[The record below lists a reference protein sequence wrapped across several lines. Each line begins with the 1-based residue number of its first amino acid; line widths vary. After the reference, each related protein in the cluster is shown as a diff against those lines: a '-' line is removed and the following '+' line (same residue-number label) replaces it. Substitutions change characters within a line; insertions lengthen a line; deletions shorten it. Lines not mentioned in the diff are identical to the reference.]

1 MAGSGI
7 RTDPWIVESYAEL
20 VAKAALDGYV
30 KIGRDINI
38 TDEYPEGDMPTLSM
52 GDCDIDGNGKTIMNW
67 YKNTSGCCI
76 ANSDNTDT
84 LCNIHNLFLKNI
96 YIDGDTTAFC
106 YRAEDNGSRPF
117 FENCNFSGVM
127 HKSFTLGPGG
137 TLRFKGCS
145 FNIDLGDKRP
155 FGTDYYG
162 HGASGFFDNCFV
174 RFKSDFQYAFF
185 FDANVNKTAKDSYFE
200 MTLPNIT
207 ALDGYGYGF
216 DNCVLDI
223 TSNNSFDVGG
233 GNHAVSI
240 LHGGHAPNAR
250 ADGTNVKA
258 VRADEWLNV
267 SVLHDTYGF
276 NAG

>member
-1 MAGSGI
+1 MAGSGALN
-7 RTDPWIVESYAEL
+7 DPWIVESYAEL

-30 KIGRDINI
+30 KIGKDINI

-67 YKNTSGCCI
+67 YKNTSGYCI
-76 ANSDNTDT
+76 ANTDNTDT

-96 YIDGDTTAFC
+96 CIDGDTTAFC

-127 HKSFTLGPGG
+127 HKSFTFGQDG

-155 FGTDYYG
+155 FDGVAG
-162 HGASGFFDNCFV
+162 SFDNCFV
-174 RFKSDFQYAFF
+174 RFKSDHQYAFF
-185 FDANVNKTAKDSYFE
+185 FDYGVNKVAKDSYFE

-207 ALDGYGYGF
+207 VLDNYGSGF
-216 DNCVLDI
+216 DNCILDI
-223 TSNNSFDVGG
+223 TSDNSFNVGG

-240 LHGGHAPNAR
+240 LHGGHAPHAN
-250 ADGTNVKA
+250 ADGTNVKK
-258 VRADEWLNV
+258 VNADEWLNV